1 MGNSDFIEEFF
12 VCPECALKTKVIWDP
27 GQSEREIDCIHCR
40 RDSNEPVPV
49 LDENGDQ
56 VMSQNS
62 LGEDTP
68 VFEYKHV
75 QLGCRYSI
83 ERGKG
88 VK

>member
-1 MGNSDFIEEFF
+1 MDNDFLEEMFS
-12 VCPECALKTKVIWDP
+12 CPECTLNTRVIWDP
-27 GQSEREIDCIHCR
+27 GQLVREIDCIHCR

-49 LDENGDQ
+49 LDEEGNQ
-56 VMSQNS
+56 VMTKNK

-68 VFEYKHV
+68 VFENKHLK
-75 QLGCRYSI
+75 LGCRYTI